1 MKAATTTRMVLFD
14 AFDTILRPRQPI
26 PNQYA
31 HVFHKHG
38 ININPDVI
46 KSSFKV
52 AFVQL
57 NEKASNYG
65 KSIAWTPNQWWS
77 TLIRM
82 VIEDN
87 VSVADINNTSLQVIQ
102 NELLTRFA
110 SSEGYEPF
118 EGSYETLSSIKKSGL
133 KCGLVSNSDERI
145 VSVLESLHLRHFF
158 DKISLSYNVGCEKPD
173 INIFKHALHSNI
185 RPEEVL
191 FVGDEYKADYLGAMH
206 AGMHPLLFY
215 RAEYHKPLQ
224 QDVLSNINYV
234 QNIPDVLSYIKT

>member
-87 VSVADINNTSLQVIQ
+87 VSVAD
-102 NELLTRFA
+102 
-110 SSEGYEPF
+110 
-118 EGSYETLSSIKKSGL
+118 SG
-133 KCGLVSNSDERI
+133 
-145 VSVLESLHLRHFF
+145 F
-158 DKISLSYNVGCEKPD
+158 
-173 INIFKHALHSNI
+173 
-185 RPEEVL
+185 
-191 FVGDEYKADYLGAMH
+191 
-206 AGMHPLLFY
+206 
-215 RAEYHKPLQ
+215 
-224 QDVLSNINYV
+224 
-234 QNIPDVLSYIKT
+234 